1 MAVPKV
7 ETKHI
12 LTGLERALPQDHA
25 WHELGGYSLY
35 YAQQPAA
42 HWREHSHNC
51 TQITV
56 ALDPAFIRAEWRGI
70 AGSTQHRE
78 ISGNCISII
87 PPGVV
92 HTTFW
97 NRRASLLNLYLND
110 DFFQRA
116 VQDSLGDTLPQLSPA
131 FLVRDAFMVE
141 LAKMLH
147 RESEMGTMSELLIGS
162 ISTLMAVHLF
172 RTYGGKSSA
181 GPSYRGGLGPARER
195 RVRVYIDENIDRALS
210 LEELAVVAEISPNY
224 FVSLFRQ
231 SVGMTPHRFVL
242 QRRIAY
248 ARRLLA
254 NLEFPLADIAIRC
267 GFLDQS
273 RFTTTFRQFLGITP
287 GKYRKSL

>member
-1 MAVPKV
+1 MIAAAV

-12 LTGLERALPQDHA
+12 LKGLERTLPENHL

-35 YAQQPAA
+35 CAQQPTT
-42 HWREHSHNC
+42 HWREHSHDC

-56 ALDPAFIRAEWRGI
+56 ALDPAFIRAEWRGV

-87 PPGVV
+87 PPGVA

-110 DFFQRA
+110 EFFQSA
-116 VQDSLGDTLPQLSPA
+116 LQDSLGDTLPQLSPA
-131 FLVRDAFMVE
+131 FLVRDPFMVE
-141 LAKMLH
+141 LAKMMH
-147 RESEMGTMSELLIGS
+147 RESEMGTISDLLIGS
-162 ISTLMAVHLF
+162 ISTLIAVHLF

-181 GPSYRGGLGPARER
+181 VPSYRGGLGPARER
-195 RVRVYIDENIDRALS
+195 RIRVYIEENIDRALS
-210 LEELAVVAEISPNY
+210 LEELAAVSEISPNY

-231 SVGMTPHRFVL
+231 SMGMTPHRFVL
-242 QRRIAY
+242 QRRIAH
-248 ARRLLA
+248 ARKHLA
-254 NLEFPLADIAIRC
+254 NPELALAEIAMRC

-273 RFTTTFRQFLGITP
+273 RFTTTFRQLLGVTP